1 MSTSKCPFAFVLGI
15 PGQGF
20 HEARIY
26 GYALN
31 DTVGTIVLALITAY
45 LFNIPIWKSL
55 ILWFVGGEILHYIFG
70 VQTAALTTLGIEA
83 CPLDVYRLVPNLS
96 TPHR

>member
-1 MSTSKCPFAFVLGI
+1 MSTSKCPFAFILGI

-20 HEARIY
+20 HATRIY

-45 LFNIPIWKSL
+45 IFDIAIWKS
-55 ILWFVGGEILHYIFG
+55 IVIWFVSGEILHYLFG
-70 VQTAALTTLGIEA
+70 TQTAVLTTLGIEA
-83 CPLDVYRLVPNLS
+83 CPPNGNYQ
-96 TPHR
+96 